1 MTVES
6 TKVFKLTD
14 EELTTIYNST
24 KVLDDIVWN
33 LKDDENICLDGTYY
47 DTQFVTD
54 VFNFL
59 CDLRGHN
66 TLTVERA

>member
-59 CDLRGHN
+59 CELRGHN
-66 TLTVERA
+66 TLTIERG